1 MFIVTEKD
9 NEILNLAHFRGIQIY
24 PTENKYRLDAYINK
38 TGGYPRV
45 DLEIIAVFDKQEE
58 ALNAIRDL
66 ASAIKEDKPL
76 WDVNEYKES
85 KS

>member
-1 MFIVTEKD
+1 MFIVTERD

-24 PTENKYRLDAYINK
+24 PDRNKHRLDAYINK

-45 DLEIIAVFDKQEE
+45 DLEIIAIFDKQEE
-58 ALNAIRDL
+58 ALNALRDL
-66 ASAIKEDKPL
+66 TSAIKEGKPL
-76 WDVNEYKES
+76 WDVNEYKKS